1 MTAGV
6 KTCEIKAKG
15 NPPKA
20 LATPATQ
27 PCPPCYRVMITL
39 LIVPFPPAVVSETMV
54 PSCYCETGRTDKEV
68 IRFALMIHVSDFT
81 CEKLFKGKKER
92 KKKKKRPPSLQSL

>member
-39 LIVPFPPAVVSETMV
+39 LIVTFPPAVVSETMSQV
-54 PSCYCETGRTDKEV
+54 V
-68 IRFALMIHVSDFT
+68 IVRRGEQI
-81 CEKLFKGKKER
+81 
-92 KKKKKRPPSLQSL
+92 KRLSGSR